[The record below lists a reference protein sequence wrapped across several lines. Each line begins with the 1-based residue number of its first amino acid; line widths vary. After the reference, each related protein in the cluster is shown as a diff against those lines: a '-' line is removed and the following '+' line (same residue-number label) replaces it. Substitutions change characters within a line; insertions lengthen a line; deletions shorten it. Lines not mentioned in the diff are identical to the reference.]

1 MIPAP
6 LDKKRTS
13 RYVLTTAAHNEGE
26 NIARMIDSV
35 LGQTCLPERW
45 VIVSDRSTDATDDII
60 ERYALKTPLIR
71 FLRIAR
77 PAGRNFAA
85 KVRAI
90 HAGMPLLEGVDYD
103 FIANVDAD
111 VSLEPDYFEQLLA
124 QFERRPRLG
133 IAGGFFFEEEGGEFR
148 NRRANRTYSVTHAA
162 QLVRRECFEQI
173 GGYAVLEF
181 GGEDWHAEVSARM
194 KGWEIEAFPSL
205 KIFHH
210 RRTGEG
216 GSLLRYRFRQG
227 RMDYGFGSDPLFE
240 TLKCLHRF
248 ADRPF
253 ITGGSARLLG
263 FAYAFLHRDKRP
275 VGRDF
280 VEYLRQEQRAKL
292 RSLFRSHKT
301 SDSME

>member
-6 LDKKRTS
+6 LDKKRTP